1 MFMSC
6 SGFVGGFS
14 NDDCTAQG
22 VQDKVCIN
30 AQRTIT
36 AGDGNEEQIYISN
49 TLIDATG
56 FFKVLSTS
64 FAGPGVANYTLV
76 FYLNGVEI
84 NAGIIDPINVNET
97 IAFTMVNFDEIKLRA
112 DQTSTITYE
121 LSLTPR
127 YAV

>member
-1 MFMSC
+1 MSC

-49 TLIDATG
+49 TIIDATG
-56 FFKVLSTS
+56 FFKILSTS
-64 FAGPGVANYTLV
+64 FVGTANYTLV
-76 FYLNGVEI
+76 FYLNGVEL
-84 NAGIIDPINVNET
+84 NTGIIDPILVNET
-97 IAFTMVNFDEIKLRA
+97 IAFTMVNFDEIKVRA

-127 YAV
+127 YAL